1 MFGLWM
7 CAWRK
12 VRLQARACS
21 HPPEFPPTTWL
32 ITTNI
37 HLKVILQNVSRAAH
51 KNLKK
56 IVYRSPCSYKGFCS
70 TSVFSGWV
78 LTRFQLSYIG
88 HACALNY
95 RPVSFDACSYWLGH
109 CDISCL

>member
-21 HPPEFPPTTWL
+21 HPSEFPTTTWL
-32 ITTNI
+32 IITNI
-37 HLKVILQNVSRAAH
+37 HLKMILQNVSKPAH

-56 IVYRSPCSYKGFCS
+56 IVYRSPCGYKGFSS
-70 TSVFSGWV
+70 TIVFSDWV
-78 LTRFQLSYIG
+78 LTRFELSCIG
-88 HACALNY
+88 QACAFNH
-95 RPVSFDACSYWLGH
+95 RTASFDACSYWLGH
-109 CDISCL
+109 